1 MTEKRAQEGRL
12 SCALLMLTP
21 QRAEEGDRMQDH
33 QYEERQERRP
43 VRRPQSKRLVFW
55 RSMLLMVFCGVGL
68 FIPLVIQLW
77 NISIRD
83 HDFYQQLATQQQL
96 MDVSVSAHRGEIQ
109 DANGEVLAMS
119 ATVYNLILAP
129 KDLMNSVDKND
140 YENDEGEFEEAAW
153 EEAVDDLRTTI
164 INGLA
169 AIRPDLDR
177 ADLERRMAKENSQY
191 EVLLT
196 NLEEEEAQAI
206 RSFIEEQ
213 ETGYYLYLTPD
224 TKRYYPFG
232 ALASQVLGF
241 VNSEGGVYGLEAGYE
256 SILKG
261 TPGRVVTGRTADNDE
276 LYNSY
281 SNYIDA
287 VNGYNLTLT
296 IDSTIQSYVEQILE
310 KGIAAYD
317 VRNGGVCIVADPNT
331 MEILAMASSPEFD
344 PNSYSAITDSL
355 LQGELQTNAQTIYEQ
370 LKAEN
375 AQKPAGEQL
384 TDGELQEQAQSQA
397 NSTARET
404 QWRNKGLKEPY
415 EPGSTFKALVL
426 AAALEEGVVDE
437 SDTFYCPG
445 YYVVNGVRIHCSEHS
460 GHKDQNL
467 AKAVQNSCNPAFMMI
482 GQRLGAEK
490 FYDYFEAFGMTEPTG
505 IDLPGEEVGLVWD
518 RDYLTSPEGYL
529 SLATASFGQ
538 RFTVTPLQ
546 MITAFSAVINGG
558 NLYQPYVVQ
567 SVSDASGAVLQTAEP
582 TLIRQVISEETSRR
596 CRAILET
603 VVSEGTGGNAYQAGY
618 RIGGKTGSS
627 ETIPKEADRTIVSFM
642 GFAPADDPQGI
653 VLLAYDKPQPATPG
667 GDWST
672 TGVYISGGNMAAP
685 MAGELMGQIL
695 DYMDVEKQYT
705 AEESAAVDVS
715 APRVTGF
722 TVADAESKLKEKGLS
737 FRTIGEG
744 DTVTSQV
751 PAAGAAVPGGSTV
764 ILYLGGA
771 VPEETGAVPNVVGLG
786 YEAAKKALEEAGF
799 FMRAGGTSTFYG
811 DSSKAQDQSIAAG
824 ETVPIGTIVDVQFST
839 VVEDGYVDLD

>member
-1 MTEKRAQEGRL
+1 MERTRGRE
-12 SCALLMLTP
+12 P
-21 QRAEEGDRMQDH
+21 ERQRNT
-33 QYEERQERRP
+33 QERRH
-43 VRRPQSKRLVFW
+43 RSNRLVLR
-55 RSMLLMVFCGVGL
+55 RSLILMLVCGVGL
-68 FIPLVIQLW
+68 FIPLVVQLW
-77 NISIRD
+77 GIAIRD
-83 HDFYQQLATQQQL
+83 HDFYQEKASNQQL
-96 MDVSVSAHRGEIQ
+96 MDVSVSAHRGEIR

-119 ATVYNLILAP
+119 ATVYDLILAP
-129 KDLMNSVDKND
+129 KDLMNSVDQD
-140 YENDEGEFEEAAW
+140 DFEDEDGNFDEDAW
-153 EEAVDDLRTTI
+153 RAAVDDLRGEI
-164 INGLA
+164 IDGLMTV
-169 AIRPDLDR
+169 RPDLDR
-177 ADLERRMAKENSQY
+177 SDLERRMVKEESQY
-191 EVLLT
+191 ERLLT
-196 NLEEEEAQAI
+196 ELEEEEAQAI
-206 RSFIEEQ
+206 RTFIEEND
-213 ETGYYLYLTPD
+213 TGYYLYLTPS

-256 SILKG
+256 DLLKG
-261 TPGRVVTGRTADNDE
+261 IPGRVVTGRTAENDE

-287 VNGYNLTLT
+287 VNGYDLTLT
-296 IDSTIQSYVEQILE
+296 IDSTIQSYAEQILE

-317 VRNGGVCIVADPNT
+317 VQNGGFCLVMSPKTGAV
-331 MEILAMASSPEFD
+331 LGMASSPEFD
-344 PNSYSAITDSL
+344 PNNYSLVTDSI
-355 LQGELQTNAQTIYEQ
+355 LQGEIQTDVPAIYEQ

-375 AQKPAGEQL
+375 AQKPAEEQL
-384 TDGELQEQAQSQA
+384 TDAELQQHAQSQA
-397 NSTARET
+397 TSAARET

-426 AAALEEGVVDE
+426 AAALEEGVVSE

-445 YYVVNGVRIHCSEHS
+445 YYVVNGVRINCSEHS

-482 GQRLGAEK
+482 GQKLGAEK

-567 SVSDASGAVLQTAEP
+567 SVTDASGAQIQSNEP
-582 TLIRQVISEETSRR
+582 TLVRQVVSEETSQR

-627 ETIPKEADRTIVSFM
+627 ETIPKEDDRTIVSFM
-642 GFAPADDPQGI
+642 GFAPADDPEII

-667 GDWST
+667 GNWST

-685 MAGELMGQIL
+685 MAGELIGQIL
-695 DYMDVEKQYT
+695 DYLDVEKQYT
-705 AEESAAVDVS
+705 AEESAAVDVTT
-715 APRVTGF
+715 PRVTGY
-722 TVADAESKLKEKGLS
+722 TVADAESRLEAKGLS
-737 FRTIGEG
+737 FRTVGEG
-744 DTVTSQV
+744 DVVTGQV
-751 PAAGAAVPGGSTV
+751 PAANAAVPGGSTV

-771 VPEETGAVPNVVGLG
+771 APKETGTVPNVVGLS
-786 YEAAKKALEEAGF
+786 YEAAKKTLEDAGF

-811 DSSKAQDQSIAAG
+811 DSSKAQNQSVAFG
-824 ETVPIGTIVDVQFST
+824 ETAAIGTIVDVQFST
-839 VVEDGYVDLD
+839 VVEDGYAGLD

>member
-1 MTEKRAQEGRL
+1 MQNRPRWERE
-12 SCALLMLTP
+12 
-21 QRAEEGDRMQDH
+21 DRDS
-33 QYEERQERRP
+33 RIDRNR
-43 VRRPQSKRLVFW
+43 QSKRLVFR
-55 RSMLLMVFCGVGL
+55 RSLFLMLVCGVGL

-77 NISIRD
+77 TISIRD
-83 HDFYQQLATQQQL
+83 HDFYQQRATDQQL
-96 MDVSVSAHRGEIQ
+96 MDVSVSAHRGDIL
-109 DANGEVLAMS
+109 DANGDVLAMS

-129 KDLMNSVDKND
+129 KDLMNSVDRSD
-140 YENDEGEFEEAAW
+140 YTDEEGNEDEEAWSA
-153 EEAVDDLRTTI
+153 AVQELRDEI
-164 INGLA
+164 IDGLM

-196 NLEEEEAQAI
+196 ELEEEEAQAI
-206 RSFIEEQ
+206 RTFIEENK
-213 ETGYYLYLTPD
+213 TGYYLYLTPS

-261 TPGRVVTGRTADNDE
+261 VPGRVVTGRTAQNDE

-281 SNYIDA
+281 SNYVDA

-296 IDSTIQSYVEQILE
+296 IDSTIQSYAEQILE

-317 VRNGGVCIVADPNT
+317 VRNGGVCIVANPKT

-344 PNSYSAITDSL
+344 PNNYSAIMDSL
-355 LQGELQTNAQTIYEQ
+355 LQGEASSNVQGIYEQ

-375 AQKPAGEQL
+375 AQKPAEEQL
-384 TDGELQEQAQSQA
+384 TDAELQQQAQSQA
-397 NSTARET
+397 NAAVRET
-404 QWRNKGLKEPY
+404 QWLNKGLREPY

-426 AAALEEGVVDE
+426 AAALEEGVVSE

-445 YYVVNGVRIHCSEHS
+445 YYEVNGVRIYCSERTGKH
-460 GHKDQNL
+460 GNQTL
-467 AKAVQNSCNPAFMMI
+467 AEAVQNSCNPAFMMI

-490 FYDYFEAFGMTEPTG
+490 FYDYFEAFGMKEKTG
-505 IDLPGEEVGLVWD
+505 IDLPGELTGLVWD
-518 RDYLTSPEGYL
+518 RDYITSLEGYL

-538 RFTVTPLQ
+538 RFTVTPIQ

-567 SVSDASGAVLQTAEP
+567 SISDASGAVIQNTEP
-582 TLIRQVISEETSRR
+582 TLIRQVVSEETSRR

-627 ETIPKEADRTIVSFM
+627 ETIPKEDDRTIVSFM
-642 GFAPADDPQGI
+642 GFAPADDPEII
-653 VLLAYDKPQPATPG
+653 VLLAYDKPQPASPG
-667 GDWST
+667 SNWST

-685 MAGELMGQIL
+685 MAGEVIAQIL
-695 DYMDVEKQYT
+695 DYLDVEKQYT
-705 AEESAAVDVS
+705 AEESAAVDVTT
-715 APRVTGF
+715 PQVTGY
-722 TVADAESKLKEKGLS
+722 TVADAETRLSNKGLS
-737 FRTIGEG
+737 YRTIGEG
-744 DTVTSQV
+744 DVVTSQV
-751 PAAGAAVPGGSTV
+751 PAANSAVPGGSTV

-771 VPEETGAVPNVVGLG
+771 APEETGTVPNVVGQS
-786 YEAAKKALEEAGF
+786 YEAAKNALEAAGF
-799 FMRAGGTSTFYG
+799 FMRATGTSTFYTN
-811 DSSKAQDQSIAAG
+811 SSRAQSQSVAGG
-824 ETVPIGTIVDVQFST
+824 ETAAIGTVIDVQFST
-839 VVEDGYVDLD
+839 VVEDGYAGLD

>member
-1 MTEKRAQEGRL
+1 MQNRPRWERE
-12 SCALLMLTP
+12 
-21 QRAEEGDRMQDH
+21 DRDS
-33 QYEERQERRP
+33 RIDRNR
-43 VRRPQSKRLVFW
+43 QSKRLVFR
-55 RSMLLMVFCGVGL
+55 RSLFLMLVCGVGL

-77 NISIRD
+77 TISIRD
-83 HDFYQQLATQQQL
+83 HDFYQQRATDQQL
-96 MDVSVSAHRGEIQ
+96 MDVSVSAHRGDIL
-109 DANGEVLAMS
+109 DANGDVLAMS

-129 KDLMNSVDKND
+129 KDLMNSVDQSD
-140 YENDEGEFEEAAW
+140 YTDEEGNEDEEAWRA
-153 EEAVDDLRTTI
+153 AVQELRDEI
-164 INGLA
+164 IDGLM

-196 NLEEEEAQAI
+196 ELEEEEAQAI
-206 RSFIEEQ
+206 RTFIEENN
-213 ETGYYLYLTPD
+213 TGYYLYLTPS

-261 TPGRVVTGRTADNDE
+261 VPGRVVTGRTAQNDE

-281 SNYIDA
+281 SNYVDA

-296 IDSTIQSYVEQILE
+296 IDSTIQSYAEQILE

-317 VRNGGVCIVADPNT
+317 VRNGGVCIVANPKT

-344 PNSYSAITDSL
+344 PNNYSAIMDSL
-355 LQGELQTNAQTIYEQ
+355 LQGEASSNVQGIYEQ

-375 AQKPAGEQL
+375 DQKPAEEQL
-384 TDGELQEQAQSQA
+384 TDAELQQQAQSQA
-397 NSTARET
+397 NAAVRET
-404 QWRNKGLKEPY
+404 QWRNKGLSEPY

-426 AAALEEGVVDE
+426 AAALEEGVVSE

-445 YYVVNGVRIHCSEHS
+445 YYEVNGVRIYCSERTGKH
-460 GHKDQNL
+460 GNQTL
-467 AKAVQNSCNPAFMMI
+467 AEAVQNSCNPAFMMI

-490 FYDYFEAFGMTEPTG
+490 FYDYFEAFGMKEKTG
-505 IDLPGEEVGLVWD
+505 IDLPGELTGLVWD
-518 RDYLTSPEGYL
+518 RDYITSLEGYL

-538 RFTVTPLQ
+538 RFTVTPIQ

-567 SVSDASGAVLQTAEP
+567 SISDASGAVIQNTEP
-582 TLIRQVISEETSRR
+582 TLIRQVVSEETSRR

-627 ETIPKEADRTIVSFM
+627 ETIPKEDDRTIVSFM
-642 GFAPADDPQGI
+642 GFAPADDPEII
-653 VLLAYDKPQPATPG
+653 VLLAYDNPKPSAPG
-667 GDWST
+667 SDYT
-672 TGVYISGGNMAAP
+672 DDLVYISGGNMAAP
-685 MAGELMGQIL
+685 MAGEVIAQIL
-695 DYMDVEKQYT
+695 DYLDVEKQYT
-705 AEESAAVDVS
+705 AEESAAVDVTT
-715 APRVTGF
+715 PQVTGY
-722 TVADAESKLKEKGLS
+722 TVADAETRLSNKGLS
-737 FRTIGEG
+737 YRTIGEG
-744 DTVTSQV
+744 DVVTSQV
-751 PAAGAAVPGGSTV
+751 PAANSAVPGGSTV

-771 VPEETGAVPNVVGLG
+771 APEETGTVPNVVGQS
-786 YEAAKKALEEAGF
+786 YEAAKNALEAAGF
-799 FMRAGGTSTFYG
+799 FMRATGTSTFYTN
-811 DSSKAQDQSIAAG
+811 SSRAQSQSVAGG
-824 ETVPIGTIVDVQFST
+824 ETAAIGTVIDVQFST
-839 VVEDGYVDLD
+839 VVEDGYAGLD

>member
-1 MTEKRAQEGRL
+1 MERTRGRE
-12 SCALLMLTP
+12 P
-21 QRAEEGDRMQDH
+21 ERQRNT
-33 QYEERQERRP
+33 QERRH
-43 VRRPQSKRLVFW
+43 RSNRLVLR
-55 RSMLLMVFCGVGL
+55 RSLILMLVCGVGL
-68 FIPLVIQLW
+68 FIPLVVQLW
-77 NISIRD
+77 GIAIRD
-83 HDFYQQLATQQQL
+83 HDFYQEKASNQQL
-96 MDVSVSAHRGEIQ
+96 MDVSVSAHRGEIR

-119 ATVYNLILAP
+119 ATVYDLILAP
-129 KDLMNSVDKND
+129 KDLMNSVDQD
-140 YENDEGEFEEAAW
+140 DFEDEDGNFDEDAW
-153 EEAVDDLRTTI
+153 RAAVDDLRGEI
-164 INGLA
+164 IDGLMTV
-169 AIRPDLDR
+169 RPDLDR
-177 ADLERRMAKENSQY
+177 ADLERRMVKEESQY
-191 EVLLT
+191 ERLLT
-196 NLEEEEAQAI
+196 ELEEEEAQAI
-206 RSFIEEQ
+206 RTFIEEND
-213 ETGYYLYLTPD
+213 TGYYLYLTPS

-256 SILKG
+256 DLLKG
-261 TPGRVVTGRTADNDE
+261 IPGRVVTGRTAENDE

-287 VNGYNLTLT
+287 VNGYDLTLT
-296 IDSTIQSYVEQILE
+296 IDSTIQSYAEQILE

-317 VRNGGVCIVADPNT
+317 IRNGGVCIVADPNT

-344 PNSYSAITDSL
+344 PNSYSAVIDSL
-355 LQGELQTNAQTIYEQ
+355 LQGEIQTDAPAIYEQ

-375 AQKPAGEQL
+375 AQKPVEEQL
-384 TDGELQEQAQSQA
+384 TDAELQQKAQSQA
-397 NSTARET
+397 TASARET

-426 AAALEEGVVDE
+426 AAALEEGVVSE

-445 YYVVNGVRIHCSEHS
+445 YYVVNGVRINCSEHS

-567 SVSDASGAVLQTAEP
+567 SVTDASGAQIQSNEP
-582 TLIRQVISEETSRR
+582 TLVRQVVSEETSQR

-627 ETIPKEADRTIVSFM
+627 ETIPKEDDRTIVSFM
-642 GFAPADDPQGI
+642 GFAPADDPEII

-667 GDWST
+667 GNWST

-685 MAGELMGQIL
+685 MAGELIGQIL
-695 DYMDVEKQYT
+695 DYLDVEKQYT
-705 AEESAAVDVS
+705 AEESAAVDVTT
-715 APRVTGF
+715 PRVTGY
-722 TVADAESKLKEKGLS
+722 TVADAESRLEAKGLS
-737 FRTIGEG
+737 FRTVGEG
-744 DTVTSQV
+744 DVVTGQV
-751 PAAGAAVPGGSTV
+751 PAANAAVPGGSTV

-771 VPEETGAVPNVVGLG
+771 APEETGTVPNVVGLG
-786 YEAAKKALEEAGF
+786 YEAAKKTLEDAGF

-811 DSSKAQDQSIAAG
+811 DASKAQSQSVAYG
-824 ETVPIGTIVDVQFST
+824 ESASIGTIIDVQFST
-839 VVEDGYVDLD
+839 VVEDGYAGLD

>member
-1 MTEKRAQEGRL
+1 MERTRGRE
-12 SCALLMLTP
+12 P
-21 QRAEEGDRMQDH
+21 ERQRNT
-33 QYEERQERRP
+33 QERRH
-43 VRRPQSKRLVFW
+43 RSNRLVLR
-55 RSMLLMVFCGVGL
+55 RSLILMLVCGVGL
-68 FIPLVIQLW
+68 FIPLVVQLW
-77 NISIRD
+77 GIAIRD
-83 HDFYQQLATQQQL
+83 HDFYQEKASNQQL
-96 MDVSVSAHRGEIQ
+96 MDVSVSAHRGEIR

-119 ATVYNLILAP
+119 ATVYDLILAP
-129 KDLMNSVDKND
+129 KDLMNSVDQD
-140 YENDEGEFEEAAW
+140 DFEDEDGNFDEDAW
-153 EEAVDDLRTTI
+153 RAAVDDLRGEI
-164 INGLA
+164 IDGLMTV
-169 AIRPDLDR
+169 RPDLDR
-177 ADLERRMAKENSQY
+177 SDLERRMVKEESQY
-191 EVLLT
+191 ERLLT
-196 NLEEEEAQAI
+196 ELEEEEAQAI
-206 RSFIEEQ
+206 RTFIEEND
-213 ETGYYLYLTPD
+213 TGYYLYLTPS

-256 SILKG
+256 DLLKG
-261 TPGRVVTGRTADNDE
+261 IPGRVVTGRTAENDE

-287 VNGYNLTLT
+287 VNGYDLTLT
-296 IDSTIQSYVEQILE
+296 IDSTIQSYAEQILE

-317 VRNGGVCIVADPNT
+317 IRNGGVCIVADPNT

-344 PNSYSAITDSL
+344 PNSYSAVIDSL
-355 LQGELQTNAQTIYEQ
+355 LQGEIQTDAPAIYEQ

-375 AQKPAGEQL
+375 AQKPVEEQL
-384 TDGELQEQAQSQA
+384 TDAELQQKAQSQA
-397 NSTARET
+397 TASARET

-426 AAALEEGVVDE
+426 AAALEEGVVSE

-445 YYVVNGVRIHCSEHS
+445 YYVVNGVRINCSEHS

-567 SVSDASGAVLQTAEP
+567 SVTDASGAQIQSNEP
-582 TLIRQVISEETSRR
+582 TLVRQVVSEETSQR

-627 ETIPKEADRTIVSFM
+627 ETIPKEDDRTIVSFM
-642 GFAPADDPQGI
+642 GFAPADDPEII
-653 VLLAYDKPQPATPG
+653 VLLAYDKPQPASPG
-667 GDWST
+667 GNWST

-685 MAGELMGQIL
+685 MAGELIGQIL
-695 DYMDVEKQYT
+695 DYLDVEKQYT
-705 AEESAAVDVS
+705 AEESAAVDVTT
-715 APRVTGF
+715 PRVTGY
-722 TVADAESKLKEKGLS
+722 TVADAESRLEAKGLS
-737 FRTIGEG
+737 FRTVGEG
-744 DTVTSQV
+744 DVVTGQV
-751 PAAGAAVPGGSTV
+751 PAANAAVPGGSTV

-771 VPEETGAVPNVVGLG
+771 APEETGTVPNVVGLS
-786 YEAAKKALEEAGF
+786 YEAAKKTLEDAGF

-811 DSSKAQDQSIAAG
+811 DSSKAQNQSVAFG
-824 ETVPIGTIVDVQFST
+824 ETAAIGTIVDVQFST
-839 VVEDGYVDLD
+839 VVEDGYAGLD

>member
-1 MTEKRAQEGRL
+1 MQNRPRWERE
-12 SCALLMLTP
+12 
-21 QRAEEGDRMQDH
+21 DRDS
-33 QYEERQERRP
+33 RIDRNR
-43 VRRPQSKRLVFW
+43 QSKRLVFR
-55 RSMLLMVFCGVGL
+55 RSLFLMLVCGVGL

-77 NISIRD
+77 TISIRD
-83 HDFYQQLATQQQL
+83 HDFYQQRATDQQL
-96 MDVSVSAHRGEIQ
+96 MDVSVSAHQGDIL
-109 DANGEVLAMS
+109 DANGDVLAMS

-129 KDLMNSVDKND
+129 KDLMNSVDQSD
-140 YENDEGEFEEAAW
+140 YTDEEGNEDEEAWRA
-153 EEAVDDLRTTI
+153 AVQELRDEI
-164 INGLA
+164 IDGLM

-196 NLEEEEAQAI
+196 ELEEEEAQAI
-206 RSFIEEQ
+206 RTFIEENN
-213 ETGYYLYLTPD
+213 TGYYLYLTPS

-261 TPGRVVTGRTADNDE
+261 VPGRVVTGRTAQNDE

-281 SNYIDA
+281 SNYVDA

-296 IDSTIQSYVEQILE
+296 IDSTIQSYAEQILE

-317 VRNGGVCIVADPNT
+317 VRNGGVCIVANPKT

-344 PNSYSAITDSL
+344 PNNYSAIMDSL
-355 LQGELQTNAQTIYEQ
+355 LQGEASSNVQGIYEQ

-375 AQKPAGEQL
+375 AQKPAEEQL
-384 TDGELQEQAQSQA
+384 TDAELQQQAQSQA
-397 NSTARET
+397 NAAVRET
-404 QWRNKGLKEPY
+404 QWLNKGLREPY

-426 AAALEEGVVDE
+426 AAALEEGVVSE

-445 YYVVNGVRIHCSEHS
+445 YYEVNGVRIYCSERTGKH
-460 GHKDQNL
+460 GNQTL
-467 AKAVQNSCNPAFMMI
+467 AEAVQNSCNPAFMMI

-490 FYDYFEAFGMTEPTG
+490 FYDYFEAFGMKEKTG
-505 IDLPGEEVGLVWD
+505 IDLPGELTGLVWD
-518 RDYLTSPEGYL
+518 RDYITSLEGYL

-538 RFTVTPLQ
+538 RFTVTPIQ

-567 SVSDASGAVLQTAEP
+567 SISDASGAVIQNTEP
-582 TLIRQVISEETSRR
+582 TLIRQVVSEETSRR

-627 ETIPKEADRTIVSFM
+627 ETIPKEDDRTIVSFM
-642 GFAPADDPQGI
+642 GFAPADDPEII
-653 VLLAYDKPQPATPG
+653 VLLAYDKPQPASPG
-667 GDWST
+667 SNWST

-685 MAGELMGQIL
+685 MAGEVIAQIL
-695 DYMDVEKQYT
+695 DYLDVEKQYT
-705 AEESAAVDVS
+705 AEESAAVDVTT
-715 APRVTGF
+715 PQVTGY
-722 TVADAESKLKEKGLS
+722 TVADAETRLSNKGLS
-737 FRTIGEG
+737 YRTIGEG
-744 DTVTSQV
+744 DVVTSQV
-751 PAAGAAVPGGSTV
+751 PAANSAVPGGSTV

-771 VPEETGAVPNVVGLG
+771 TPEETGTVPNVVGQS
-786 YEAAKKALEEAGF
+786 YEAAKNALEAAGF
-799 FMRAGGTSTFYG
+799 FMRATGTSTFYTN
-811 DSSKAQDQSIAAG
+811 SSRAQSQSVAGG
-824 ETVPIGTIVDVQFST
+824 ETAAIGTVIDVQFST
-839 VVEDGYVDLD
+839 VVEDGYAGLD

>member
-1 MTEKRAQEGRL
+1 MERTRGRE
-12 SCALLMLTP
+12 P
-21 QRAEEGDRMQDH
+21 ERQRNT
-33 QYEERQERRP
+33 QERRH
-43 VRRPQSKRLVFW
+43 RSNRLVLR
-55 RSMLLMVFCGVGL
+55 RSLILMLVCGVGL
-68 FIPLVIQLW
+68 FIPLVVQLW
-77 NISIRD
+77 GIAIRD
-83 HDFYQQLATQQQL
+83 HDFYQEKASNQQL
-96 MDVSVSAHRGEIQ
+96 MDVSVSAHRGEIR

-119 ATVYNLILAP
+119 ATVYDLILAP
-129 KDLMNSVDKND
+129 KDLMNSVDQD
-140 YENDEGEFEEAAW
+140 DFEDEDGNFDEDAW
-153 EEAVDDLRTTI
+153 RAAVDDLRGEI
-164 INGLA
+164 IDGLMTV
-169 AIRPDLDR
+169 RPDLDR
-177 ADLERRMAKENSQY
+177 SDLERRMVKEESQY
-191 EVLLT
+191 ERLLT
-196 NLEEEEAQAI
+196 ELEEEEAQAI
-206 RSFIEEQ
+206 RTFIEEND
-213 ETGYYLYLTPD
+213 TGYYLYLTPS

-256 SILKG
+256 DLLKG
-261 TPGRVVTGRTADNDE
+261 IPGRVVTGRTAENDE

-287 VNGYNLTLT
+287 VNGYDLTLT
-296 IDSTIQSYVEQILE
+296 IDSTIQSYAEQILE

-317 VRNGGVCIVADPNT
+317 VQNGGFCLVMSPKTGAV
-331 MEILAMASSPEFD
+331 LGMASSPEFD
-344 PNSYSAITDSL
+344 PNNYSLVTDSI
-355 LQGELQTNAQTIYEQ
+355 LQGEIQTDVPAIYEQ

-375 AQKPAGEQL
+375 AQKPAEEQL
-384 TDGELQEQAQSQA
+384 TDAELQQQAQSQA
-397 NSTARET
+397 TSAARET

-426 AAALEEGVVDE
+426 AAALEEGVVSE

-445 YYVVNGVRIHCSEHS
+445 YYVVNGVRINCSEHS

-567 SVSDASGAVLQTAEP
+567 SVTDASGAQIQSNEP
-582 TLIRQVISEETSRR
+582 TLVRQVVSEETSQR

-627 ETIPKEADRTIVSFM
+627 ETIPKEDDRTIVSFM
-642 GFAPADDPQGI
+642 GFAPADDPEII

-667 GDWST
+667 GNWST

-685 MAGELMGQIL
+685 MAGELIGQIL
-695 DYMDVEKQYT
+695 DYLDVEKQYT
-705 AEESAAVDVS
+705 AEESAAVDVTT
-715 APRVTGF
+715 PRVTGY
-722 TVADAESKLKEKGLS
+722 TVADAESRLEAKGLS
-737 FRTIGEG
+737 FRTVGEG
-744 DTVTSQV
+744 DVVTGQV
-751 PAAGAAVPGGSTV
+751 PAANAAVPGGSTV

-771 VPEETGAVPNVVGLG
+771 APEETGTVPNVVGLS
-786 YEAAKKALEEAGF
+786 YEAAKKTLEDAGF

-811 DSSKAQDQSIAAG
+811 DSSKAQNQSVAFG
-824 ETVPIGTIVDVQFST
+824 ETAAIGTIVDVQFST
-839 VVEDGYVDLD
+839 VVEDGYAGLD

>member
-1 MTEKRAQEGRL
+1 MQNRPRWERE
-12 SCALLMLTP
+12 
-21 QRAEEGDRMQDH
+21 DRDS
-33 QYEERQERRP
+33 RIDRNR
-43 VRRPQSKRLVFW
+43 QSKRLVFR
-55 RSMLLMVFCGVGL
+55 RSLFLMLVCGVGL

-77 NISIRD
+77 TISIRD
-83 HDFYQQLATQQQL
+83 HDFYQQRATDQQL
-96 MDVSVSAHRGEIQ
+96 MDVSVSAHRGDIL
-109 DANGEVLAMS
+109 DANGDVLAMS

-129 KDLMNSVDKND
+129 KDLMNSVDQSD
-140 YENDEGEFEEAAW
+140 YTDEEGNEDEEAWRA
-153 EEAVDDLRTTI
+153 AVQELRDEI
-164 INGLA
+164 IDGLM

-196 NLEEEEAQAI
+196 ELEEEEAQAI
-206 RSFIEEQ
+206 RTFIEENN
-213 ETGYYLYLTPD
+213 TGYYLYLTPS

-261 TPGRVVTGRTADNDE
+261 VPGRVVTGRTAENDE

-281 SNYIDA
+281 SNYVDA

-296 IDSTIQSYVEQILE
+296 IDSTIQSYAEQILE

-317 VRNGGVCIVADPNT
+317 VQNGGVCIVANPKT

-344 PNSYSAITDSL
+344 PNNYSAIMDSL
-355 LQGELQTNAQTIYEQ
+355 LQGEASSNVQGIYEQ

-375 AQKPAGEQL
+375 AQKPAEEQL
-384 TDGELQEQAQSQA
+384 TDAELQQQAQSQA
-397 NSTARET
+397 NAAVRET
-404 QWRNKGLKEPY
+404 QWLNKGLREPY

-426 AAALEEGVVDE
+426 AAALEEGVVSE

-445 YYVVNGVRIHCSEHS
+445 YYEVNGVRIYCSERTGKH
-460 GHKDQNL
+460 GNQTL
-467 AKAVQNSCNPAFMMI
+467 AEAVQNSCNPAFMMI

-490 FYDYFEAFGMTEPTG
+490 FYDYFEAFGMKEKTG
-505 IDLPGEEVGLVWD
+505 IDLPGELTGLVWD
-518 RDYLTSPEGYL
+518 RDYITSLEGYL

-538 RFTVTPLQ
+538 RFTVTPIQ

-567 SVSDASGAVLQTAEP
+567 SISDASGAVIQNTEP
-582 TLIRQVISEETSRR
+582 TLIRQVVSEETSRR

-627 ETIPKEADRTIVSFM
+627 ETTETDHTIVSFM
-642 GFAPADDPQGI
+642 GFAPADDPEVI
-653 VLLAYDKPQPATPG
+653 VLLAYDNPKPSSPG
-667 GDWST
+667 SDWST

-685 MAGELMGQIL
+685 MAGEVIAQIL
-695 DYMDVEKQYT
+695 DYLDVEKQYT
-705 AEESAAVDVS
+705 AEESAAVDVTT
-715 APRVTGF
+715 PQVTGY
-722 TVADAESKLKEKGLS
+722 TVADAETRLSNKGLS
-737 FRTIGEG
+737 YRTIGEG
-744 DTVTSQV
+744 DVVTSQV
-751 PAAGAAVPGGSTV
+751 PAANSAVPGGSTV

-771 VPEETGAVPNVVGLG
+771 TPEETGTVPNVVGQS
-786 YEAAKKALEEAGF
+786 YEAAKNALEAAGF
-799 FMRAGGTSTFYG
+799 FMRATGTSTFYTN
-811 DSSKAQDQSIAAG
+811 SSRAQSQSVAGG
-824 ETVPIGTIVDVQFST
+824 ETAAIGTVIDVQFST
-839 VVEDGYVDLD
+839 VVEDGYAGLD

>member
-1 MTEKRAQEGRL
+1 MQNRPRWERE
-12 SCALLMLTP
+12 
-21 QRAEEGDRMQDH
+21 DRDS
-33 QYEERQERRP
+33 RIDRNR
-43 VRRPQSKRLVFW
+43 QSKRLVFR
-55 RSMLLMVFCGVGL
+55 RSLFLMLVCGVGL

-77 NISIRD
+77 TISIRD
-83 HDFYQQLATQQQL
+83 HDFYQQRATDQQL
-96 MDVSVSAHRGEIQ
+96 MDVSVSAHRGDIL
-109 DANGEVLAMS
+109 DANGDVLAMS

-129 KDLMNSVDKND
+129 KDLMNSVDQSD
-140 YENDEGEFEEAAW
+140 YTDEEGNEDEEAWRA
-153 EEAVDDLRTTI
+153 AVQELRDEI
-164 INGLA
+164 IDGLM

-196 NLEEEEAQAI
+196 ELEEEEAQAI
-206 RSFIEEQ
+206 RTFIEENK
-213 ETGYYLYLTPD
+213 TGYYLYLTPS

-232 ALASQVLGF
+232 DLASQVLGF
-241 VNSEGGVYGLEAGYE
+241 VNSEGGAYGLEAKYE
-256 SILKG
+256 EILKG
-261 TPGRVVTGRTADNDE
+261 IPGRVVTGRTAENDE

-296 IDSTIQSYVEQILE
+296 IDSTIQSYAEQILE

-317 VRNGGVCIVADPNT
+317 VQNGGVCIVANPKT

-344 PNSYSAITDSL
+344 PNNYSVIMDSL
-355 LQGELQTNAQTIYEQ
+355 LQEEASSNVQGIYEQ

-375 AQKPAGEQL
+375 DQKPAEEQL
-384 TDGELQEQAQSQA
+384 TDTELQQKAQSQA
-397 NSTARET
+397 NASVRET
-404 QWRNKGLKEPY
+404 QWRNKGLSEPY

-426 AAALEEGVVDE
+426 AAALEEGVVSE

-445 YYVVNGVRIHCSEHS
+445 YYEVNGVRIYCSERTGKH
-460 GHKDQNL
+460 GLQTL
-467 AKAVQNSCNPAFMMI
+467 AEAVQNSCNPAFMMI

-490 FYDYFEAFGMTEPTG
+490 FYDYFEAFGMKEKTG
-505 IDLPGEEVGLVWD
+505 IDLPGEQTGLVWE
-518 RDYLTSPEGYL
+518 RDYITSLEGYL

-567 SVSDASGAVLQTAEP
+567 SVSDTSGAVIQSTEP
-582 TLIRQVISEETSRR
+582 TLIRQVVSEETSQR

-603 VVSEGTGGNAYQAGY
+603 VVSEGTGSNAYQAGY

-642 GFAPADDPQGI
+642 GFAPADDPEVI
-653 VLLAYDKPQPATPG
+653 LLLAYDKPQPSSPG
-667 GDWST
+667 SNWST

-685 MAGELMGQIL
+685 MAGEVMGQIL
-695 DYMDVEKQYT
+695 DYLDVEKQYT
-705 AEESAAVDVS
+705 AEESAAVDVTT
-715 APRVTGF
+715 PQVTGY
-722 TVADAESKLKEKGLS
+722 TVADAETKLSNKGLS
-737 FRTIGEG
+737 YRTIGEG
-744 DTVTSQV
+744 DVVTSQV
-751 PAAGAAVPGGSTV
+751 PAANSAVPGGSTV

-771 VPEETGAVPNVVGLG
+771 APEETGTVPNVVGQS
-786 YEAAKKALEEAGF
+786 YEAAKNALEAAGF
-799 FMRAGGTSTFYG
+799 FMRATGTSTFYTN
-811 DSSKAQDQSIAAG
+811 SSRAQSQSVAGG
-824 ETVPIGTIVDVQFST
+824 ETAAIGTVIDVQFST
-839 VVEDGYVDLD
+839 VVEDGYAGLD

>member
-1 MTEKRAQEGRL
+1 MERTRGRE
-12 SCALLMLTP
+12 P
-21 QRAEEGDRMQDH
+21 ERQRNT
-33 QYEERQERRP
+33 QERRH
-43 VRRPQSKRLVFW
+43 RSNRLVLR
-55 RSMLLMVFCGVGL
+55 RSLILMLVCGVGL
-68 FIPLVIQLW
+68 FIPLVVQLW
-77 NISIRD
+77 GIAIRD
-83 HDFYQQLATQQQL
+83 HDFYQEKASNQQL
-96 MDVSVSAHRGEIQ
+96 MDVSVSAHRGEIR

-119 ATVYNLILAP
+119 ATVYDLILAP
-129 KDLMNSVDKND
+129 KDLMNSVDQD
-140 YENDEGEFEEAAW
+140 DFEDEDGNFDEDAW
-153 EEAVDDLRTTI
+153 RAAVDDLRGEI
-164 INGLA
+164 IDGLMTV
-169 AIRPDLDR
+169 RPDLDR
-177 ADLERRMAKENSQY
+177 ADLERRMVKEESQY
-191 EVLLT
+191 ERLLT
-196 NLEEEEAQAI
+196 ELEEEEAQAI
-206 RSFIEEQ
+206 RTFIEEND
-213 ETGYYLYLTPD
+213 TGYYLYLTPS

-256 SILKG
+256 DLLKG
-261 TPGRVVTGRTADNDE
+261 IPGRVVTGRTAENDE

-287 VNGYNLTLT
+287 VNGYDLTLT
-296 IDSTIQSYVEQILE
+296 IDSTIQSYAEQILE

-317 VRNGGVCIVADPNT
+317 IRNGGVCIVADPNT

-344 PNSYSAITDSL
+344 PNSYSAVIDSL
-355 LQGELQTNAQTIYEQ
+355 LQGEIQTDAPAIYEQ

-375 AQKPAGEQL
+375 AQKPVEEQL
-384 TDGELQEQAQSQA
+384 TDAELQQKAQSQA
-397 NSTARET
+397 TASARET

-426 AAALEEGVVDE
+426 AAALEEGVVSE

-445 YYVVNGVRIHCSEHS
+445 YYVVNGVRINCSEHS

-567 SVSDASGAVLQTAEP
+567 SVTDASGAQIQSNEP
-582 TLIRQVISEETSRR
+582 TLVRQVVSEETSQR

-627 ETIPKEADRTIVSFM
+627 ETIPKEDDRTIVSFM
-642 GFAPADDPQGI
+642 GFAPADDPEII

-667 GDWST
+667 GNWST

-685 MAGELMGQIL
+685 MAGELIGQIL
-695 DYMDVEKQYT
+695 DYLDVEKQYT
-705 AEESAAVDVS
+705 AEESAAVDVTT
-715 APRVTGF
+715 PRVTGY
-722 TVADAESKLKEKGLS
+722 TVADAESRLEAKGLS
-737 FRTIGEG
+737 FRTVGEG
-744 DTVTSQV
+744 DVVTGQV
-751 PAAGAAVPGGSTV
+751 PAANAAVPGGSTV

-771 VPEETGAVPNVVGLG
+771 APEETGTVPNVVGLS
-786 YEAAKKALEEAGF
+786 YEAAKKTLEDAGF

-811 DSSKAQDQSIAAG
+811 DSSKAQNQSVAFG
-824 ETVPIGTIVDVQFST
+824 ETAAIGTIVDVQFST
-839 VVEDGYVDLD
+839 VVEDGYAGLD

>member
-1 MTEKRAQEGRL
+1 MQNRPNWERERNSSGADRTRQSKHQVFVRSL
-12 SCALLMLTP
+12 ILMLI
-21 QRAEEGDRMQDH
+21 
-33 QYEERQERRP
+33 
-43 VRRPQSKRLVFW
+43 
-55 RSMLLMVFCGVGL
+55 CGVGL
-68 FIPLVIQLW
+68 FIPLIIQLW

-83 HDFYQQLATQQQL
+83 HDFYQQEAAKQQL
-96 MDVSVSAHRGEIQ
+96 MDVSVSAHRGEIR
-109 DANGEVLAMS
+109 DANGEVMAMS

-129 KDLMNSVDKND
+129 KDLMNSIPKSA
-140 YENDEGEFEEAAW
+140 YTDEDGNADDAAKEAAIQ
-153 EEAVDDLRTTI
+153 ELRDTVI
-164 INGLA
+164 DGLM

-196 NLEEEEAQAI
+196 GLEEEEAQAI
-206 RSFIEEQ
+206 RDFIEEND
-213 ETGYYLYLTPD
+213 TGYYLYLTPS

-241 VNSEGGVYGLEAGYE
+241 VNTEGGVYGLEAGYE
-256 SILKG
+256 DILKG
-261 TPGRVVTGRTADNDE
+261 IPGRVVTGRTAKNDE

-296 IDSTIQSYVEQILE
+296 IDSTIQSYAEQILE
-310 KGIAAYD
+310 KGIEAYD
-317 VRNGGVCIVADPNT
+317 VQNGGVCIVANPNT

-344 PNSYSAITDSL
+344 PNNYSAIMDSL
-355 LQGELQTNAQTIYEQ
+355 LQEEASSNVQEIYEQ
-370 LKAEN
+370 LKVEN
-375 AQKPAGEQL
+375 AQKSAEEQL
-384 TDGELQEQAQSQA
+384 TDEELQQQAQSQA
-397 NSTARET
+397 NAAVRET
-404 QWRNKGLKEPY
+404 QWRNKGLSEPY

-426 AAALEEGVVDE
+426 AAALEEGVVSE

-445 YYVVNGVRIHCSEHS
+445 YYEVNGVRLYCSERTGKH
-460 GHKDQNL
+460 GLQTL
-467 AKAVQNSCNPAFMMI
+467 AEAVQNSCNPAFMMI

-490 FYDYFEAFGMTEPTG
+490 FYDYFEAFGMRERTG
-505 IDLPGEEVGLVWD
+505 IDLPSEQIGLVWE
-518 RDYLTSPEGYL
+518 REYLTSLEGYL

-567 SVSDASGAVLQTAEP
+567 SVSDASGAVIQSTEP
-582 TLIRQVISEETSRR
+582 TLIRQVVSQETSQR

-642 GFAPADDPQGI
+642 GFAPADDPEII
-653 VLLAYDKPQPATPG
+653 VLLAYDKPQPASPG
-667 GDWST
+667 SDWST

-685 MAGELMGQIL
+685 MAGEVIAQIL
-695 DYMDVEKQYT
+695 DYLDVEKQYT
-705 AEESAAVDVS
+705 AEESAAVDVTT
-715 APRVTGF
+715 PQVTGY
-722 TVADAESKLKEKGLS
+722 TVADAETRLSNKGLEY
-737 FRTIGEG
+737 RTIGEG
-744 DTVTSQV
+744 DVVTSQV
-751 PAAGAAVPGGSTV
+751 PAANSAVPGGSTV

-771 VPEETGAVPNVVGLG
+771 TPAETGTVPNVLG
-786 YEAAKKALEEAGF
+786 QSYEAAKNALEAAGF
-799 FMRAGGTSTFYG
+799 FMRATGTSTFYSN
-811 DSSKAQDQSIAAG
+811 SSRAQSQSVAGG
-824 ETVPIGTIVDVQFST
+824 ETAAIGTVVDVQFSA
-839 VVEDGYVDLD
+839 VVEDGYVDVG

>member
-1 MTEKRAQEGRL
+1 MERTRGRE
-12 SCALLMLTP
+12 P
-21 QRAEEGDRMQDH
+21 ERQRNT
-33 QYEERQERRP
+33 QERRH
-43 VRRPQSKRLVFW
+43 RSNRLVLR
-55 RSMLLMVFCGVGL
+55 RSLILMLVCGVGL
-68 FIPLVIQLW
+68 FIPLVVQLW
-77 NISIRD
+77 GIAIRD
-83 HDFYQQLATQQQL
+83 HDFYQEKASNQQL
-96 MDVSVSAHRGEIQ
+96 MDVSVSAHRGEIR

-119 ATVYNLILAP
+119 ATVYDLILAP
-129 KDLMNSVDKND
+129 KDLMNSVDQD
-140 YENDEGEFEEAAW
+140 DFEDEDGNFDEDAW
-153 EEAVDDLRTTI
+153 RAAVDDLRGEI
-164 INGLA
+164 IDGLMTV
-169 AIRPDLDR
+169 RPDLDR
-177 ADLERRMAKENSQY
+177 SDLERRMVKEESQY
-191 EVLLT
+191 ERLLT
-196 NLEEEEAQAI
+196 ELEEEEAQAI
-206 RSFIEEQ
+206 RTFIEEND
-213 ETGYYLYLTPD
+213 TGYYLYLTPS

-256 SILKG
+256 DLLKG
-261 TPGRVVTGRTADNDE
+261 IPGRVVTGRTAENDE

-287 VNGYNLTLT
+287 VNGYDLTLT
-296 IDSTIQSYVEQILE
+296 IDSTIQSYAEQILE

-317 VRNGGVCIVADPNT
+317 IRNGGVCIVADPNT

-344 PNSYSAITDSL
+344 PNSYSAVIDSL
-355 LQGELQTNAQTIYEQ
+355 LQGEIQTDAPAIYEQ

-375 AQKPAGEQL
+375 AQKPAEEQL
-384 TDGELQEQAQSQA
+384 TDAELQQKAQSQA
-397 NSTARET
+397 TASARET

-426 AAALEEGVVDE
+426 AAALEEGVVSE

-445 YYVVNGVRIHCSEHS
+445 YYVVNGVRINCSEHS

-482 GQRLGAEK
+482 GQKLGAEK
-490 FYDYFEAFGMTEPTG
+490 FYDYFEAFGMTEPTD

-567 SVSDASGAVLQTAEP
+567 SVTDASGAQIQSNEP
-582 TLIRQVISEETSRR
+582 TLVRQVVSEETSQR

-627 ETIPKEADRTIVSFM
+627 ETIPKEDDRTIVSFM
-642 GFAPADDPQGI
+642 GFAPADDPEII

-667 GDWST
+667 GNWST

-685 MAGELMGQIL
+685 MAGELIGQIL
-695 DYMDVEKQYT
+695 DYLDVEKQYT
-705 AEESAAVDVS
+705 AEESAAVDVTT
-715 APRVTGF
+715 PRVTGY
-722 TVADAESKLKEKGLS
+722 TVADAESRLEAKGLS
-737 FRTIGEG
+737 FRTVGEG
-744 DTVTSQV
+744 DVVTGQV
-751 PAAGAAVPGGSTV
+751 PAANAAVPGGSTV

-771 VPEETGAVPNVVGLG
+771 APEETGTVPNVVGLS
-786 YEAAKKALEEAGF
+786 YEAAKKTLEDAGF

-811 DSSKAQDQSIAAG
+811 DSSKAQNQSVAFG
-824 ETVPIGTIVDVQFST
+824 ETAAIGTIVDVQFST
-839 VVEDGYVDLD
+839 VVEDGYAGLD

>member
-1 MTEKRAQEGRL
+1 MQNRSNREQREDRL
-12 SCALLMLTP
+12 
-21 QRAEEGDRMQDH
+21 
-33 QYEERQERRP
+33 ERNRH
-43 VRRPQSKRLVFW
+43 SKRLVFR
-55 RSMLLMVFCGVGL
+55 RSLILMLVCGIGL

-83 HDFYQQLATQQQL
+83 HDFYQQRATQQQL
-96 MDVSVSAHRGEIQ
+96 MDVSVSAHRGEIL

-129 KDLMNSVDKND
+129 KDLMNSVSERSYTNED
-140 YENDEGEFEEAAW
+140 GELDEAAYNAAIQ
-153 EEAVDDLRTTI
+153 ELRDKI
-164 INGLA
+164 IDGLV

-177 ADLERRMAKENSQY
+177 ETLERRMERVDSQY

-196 NLEEEEAQAI
+196 DLEEEEAQAI
-206 RSFIEEQ
+206 RTFIEENN
-213 ETGYYLYLTPD
+213 TGYYLYLTPS

-256 SILKG
+256 DILKG
-261 TPGRVVTGRTADNDE
+261 IPGRVVTGRTAENDE

-296 IDSTIQSYVEQILE
+296 IDSTIQSYAEQILE

-317 VRNGGVCIVADPNT
+317 VQNGGVCIVANPKT

-344 PNSYSAITDSL
+344 PNNYSVIMDSL
-355 LQGELQTNAQTIYEQ
+355 LQEEATSNVQGIYEQ

-375 AQKPAGEQL
+375 DQKPAEEQL
-384 TDGELQEQAQSQA
+384 TDAELQQQAQSQA
-397 NSTARET
+397 NAAVRET
-404 QWRNKGLKEPY
+404 QWRNKGLSEPY

-426 AAALEEGVVDE
+426 AAALEEGVVSE

-445 YYVVNGVRIHCSEHS
+445 YYEVNGVRIYCSERTGKH
-460 GHKDQNL
+460 GNQTL
-467 AKAVQNSCNPAFMMI
+467 AEAVQNSCNPAFMMI

-490 FYDYFEAFGMTEPTG
+490 FYDYFEAFGMTEKTG
-505 IDLPGEEVGLVWD
+505 IDLPGEQIGLVWD
-518 RDYLTSPEGYL
+518 RDYLTSLEGYL

-546 MITAFSAVINGG
+546 MITAFSSVINGG

-567 SVSDASGAVLQTAEP
+567 SISDAGGAVIQNTEP
-582 TLIRQVISEETSRR
+582 TLIRQVVSQETSER

-627 ETIPKEADRTIVSFM
+627 ETIPKEDDRTIVSFM
-642 GFAPADDPQGI
+642 GFAPADDPEII
-653 VLLAYDKPQPATPG
+653 VLLAYDKPQPASPG
-667 GDWST
+667 SDWST

-685 MAGELMGQIL
+685 MAGEVIAQIL
-695 DYMDVEKQYT
+695 DYLDVEKQYT
-705 AEESAAVDVS
+705 AEESAAVDVTT
-715 APRVTGF
+715 PQVTGY
-722 TVADAESKLKEKGLS
+722 TVADAQSRLSEKGLS
-737 FRTIGEG
+737 YRTIGEG
-744 DTVTSQV
+744 DVVTSQV
-751 PAAGAAVPGGSTV
+751 PAANSAVPGGSTV

-771 VPEETGAVPNVVGLG
+771 TPEETGTVPNVVGQS
-786 YEAAKKALEEAGF
+786 YEAAKNALEEAGF
-799 FMRAGGTSTFYG
+799 FMRASGTSTFYTS
-811 DSSKAQDQSIAAG
+811 SSKAQGQSVAGG
-824 ETVPIGTIVDVQFST
+824 ETAAIGTVIDVQFST
-839 VVEDGYVDLD
+839 VVEDSYAGLD

>member
-1 MTEKRAQEGRL
+1 MQNRPRWERE
-12 SCALLMLTP
+12 
-21 QRAEEGDRMQDH
+21 DRDS
-33 QYEERQERRP
+33 RIDRNR
-43 VRRPQSKRLVFW
+43 QSKRLVFR
-55 RSMLLMVFCGVGL
+55 RSLFLMLVCGVGL

-77 NISIRD
+77 TISIRD
-83 HDFYQQLATQQQL
+83 HDFYQQRATDQQL
-96 MDVSVSAHRGEIQ
+96 MDVSVSAHRGDIL
-109 DANGEVLAMS
+109 DANGDVLAMS

-129 KDLMNSVDKND
+129 KDLMNSVDQSD
-140 YENDEGEFEEAAW
+140 YTDEEGNEDEEAWSA
-153 EEAVDDLRTTI
+153 AVQELRDEI
-164 INGLA
+164 IDGLM

-196 NLEEEEAQAI
+196 ELEEEEAQAI
-206 RSFIEEQ
+206 RTFIEENN
-213 ETGYYLYLTPD
+213 TGYYLYLTPS

-261 TPGRVVTGRTADNDE
+261 VPGRVVTGRTAQNDE

-281 SNYIDA
+281 SNYVDA

-296 IDSTIQSYVEQILE
+296 IDSTIQSYAEQILE

-317 VRNGGVCIVADPNT
+317 VRNGGVCIVANPKT

-344 PNSYSAITDSL
+344 PNNYSAIMDSL
-355 LQGELQTNAQTIYEQ
+355 LQGEASSNVQGIYEQ

-375 AQKPAGEQL
+375 DQKPAEEQL
-384 TDGELQEQAQSQA
+384 TDAELQQQAQSQA
-397 NSTARET
+397 NAAVRET
-404 QWRNKGLKEPY
+404 QWLNKGLREPY

-426 AAALEEGVVDE
+426 AAALEEGVVSE

-445 YYVVNGVRIHCSEHS
+445 YYEVNGVRIYCSERTGKH
-460 GHKDQNL
+460 GNQTL
-467 AKAVQNSCNPAFMMI
+467 AEAVQNSCNPAFMMI

-490 FYDYFEAFGMTEPTG
+490 FYDYFEAFGMKEKTG
-505 IDLPGEEVGLVWD
+505 IDLPGELTGLVWD
-518 RDYLTSPEGYL
+518 RDYITSLEGYL

-538 RFTVTPLQ
+538 RFTVTPIQ

-567 SVSDASGAVLQTAEP
+567 SISDASGAVIQNTEP
-582 TLIRQVISEETSRR
+582 TLIRQVVSEETSRR

-627 ETIPKEADRTIVSFM
+627 ETIPKEDDRTIVSFM
-642 GFAPADDPQGI
+642 GFAPADDPEII
-653 VLLAYDKPQPATPG
+653 VLLAYDKPQPASPG
-667 GDWST
+667 SNWST

-685 MAGELMGQIL
+685 MAGEVIAQIL
-695 DYMDVEKQYT
+695 DYLDVEKQYT
-705 AEESAAVDVS
+705 AEESAAVDVTT
-715 APRVTGF
+715 PQVTGY
-722 TVADAESKLKEKGLS
+722 TVADAETRLSNKGLS
-737 FRTIGEG
+737 YRTIGEG
-744 DTVTSQV
+744 DVVTSQV
-751 PAAGAAVPGGSTV
+751 PAANSAVPGGSTV

-771 VPEETGAVPNVVGLG
+771 TPEETGTVPNVVGQS
-786 YEAAKKALEEAGF
+786 YEAAKNALEAAGF
-799 FMRAGGTSTFYG
+799 FMRATGTSTFYTN
-811 DSSKAQDQSIAAG
+811 SSRAQSQSVAGG
-824 ETVPIGTIVDVQFST
+824 ETAAIGTVIDVQFST
-839 VVEDGYVDLD
+839 VVEDSYAGLD

>member
-1 MTEKRAQEGRL
+1 MQNRPRWERE
-12 SCALLMLTP
+12 
-21 QRAEEGDRMQDH
+21 DRDS
-33 QYEERQERRP
+33 RIDRNR
-43 VRRPQSKRLVFW
+43 QSKRLVFR
-55 RSMLLMVFCGVGL
+55 RSLFLMLVCGVGL

-77 NISIRD
+77 TISIRD
-83 HDFYQQLATQQQL
+83 HDFYQQRATDQQL
-96 MDVSVSAHRGEIQ
+96 MDVSVSAHRGDIL
-109 DANGEVLAMS
+109 DANGDVLAMS

-129 KDLMNSVDKND
+129 KDLMNSVDQSD
-140 YENDEGEFEEAAW
+140 YTDEEGNEDEEAWRA
-153 EEAVDDLRTTI
+153 AVQELRDEI
-164 INGLA
+164 IDGLM

-196 NLEEEEAQAI
+196 ELEEEEAQAI
-206 RSFIEEQ
+206 RTFIEENN
-213 ETGYYLYLTPD
+213 TGYYLYLTPS

-261 TPGRVVTGRTADNDE
+261 VPGRVVTGRTAQNDE

-281 SNYIDA
+281 SNYVDA

-296 IDSTIQSYVEQILE
+296 IDSTIQSYAEQILE

-317 VRNGGVCIVADPNT
+317 VRNGGVCIVANPKT

-344 PNSYSAITDSL
+344 PNNYSAIMDSL
-355 LQGELQTNAQTIYEQ
+355 LQGEASSNVQGIYEQ

-375 AQKPAGEQL
+375 AQKPAEEQL
-384 TDGELQEQAQSQA
+384 TDAELQQQAQSQA
-397 NSTARET
+397 NAAVRET
-404 QWRNKGLKEPY
+404 QWLNKGLREPY

-426 AAALEEGVVDE
+426 AAALEEGVVSE

-445 YYVVNGVRIHCSEHS
+445 YYEVNGVRIYCSERTGKH
-460 GHKDQNL
+460 GNQTL
-467 AKAVQNSCNPAFMMI
+467 AEAVQNSCNPAFMMI

-490 FYDYFEAFGMTEPTG
+490 FYDYFEAFGMKEKTG
-505 IDLPGEEVGLVWD
+505 IDLPGELTGLVWD
-518 RDYLTSPEGYL
+518 RDYITSLEGYL

-538 RFTVTPLQ
+538 RFTVTPIQ

-567 SVSDASGAVLQTAEP
+567 SISDASGAVIQNTEP
-582 TLIRQVISEETSRR
+582 TLIRQVVSEETSRR

-627 ETIPKEADRTIVSFM
+627 ETIPKEDDRTIVSFM
-642 GFAPADDPQGI
+642 GFAPADDPEII
-653 VLLAYDKPQPATPG
+653 VLLAYDKPQPASPG
-667 GDWST
+667 SNWST

-685 MAGELMGQIL
+685 MAGEVIAQIL
-695 DYMDVEKQYT
+695 DYLDVEKQYT
-705 AEESAAVDVS
+705 AEESAAVDVTT
-715 APRVTGF
+715 PQVTGY
-722 TVADAESKLKEKGLS
+722 TVADAETRLSNKGLS
-737 FRTIGEG
+737 YRTIGEG
-744 DTVTSQV
+744 DVVTSQV
-751 PAAGAAVPGGSTV
+751 PAANSAVPGGSTV

-771 VPEETGAVPNVVGLG
+771 TPEETGTVPNVVGQS
-786 YEAAKKALEEAGF
+786 YEAAKNALEAAGF
-799 FMRAGGTSTFYG
+799 FMRATGTSTFYTN
-811 DSSKAQDQSIAAG
+811 SSRAQSQSVAGG
-824 ETVPIGTIVDVQFST
+824 ETAAIGTVIDVQFST
-839 VVEDGYVDLD
+839 VVEDGYAGLD

>member
-1 MTEKRAQEGRL
+1 MQNRPRWERE
-12 SCALLMLTP
+12 
-21 QRAEEGDRMQDH
+21 DRDS
-33 QYEERQERRP
+33 RIDRNR
-43 VRRPQSKRLVFW
+43 QSKRLVFR
-55 RSMLLMVFCGVGL
+55 RSLFLMLVCGVGL

-77 NISIRD
+77 TISIRD
-83 HDFYQQLATQQQL
+83 HDFYQQRATDQQL
-96 MDVSVSAHRGEIQ
+96 MDVSVSAHRGDIL
-109 DANGEVLAMS
+109 DANGDVLAMS

-129 KDLMNSVDKND
+129 KDLMNSVDRSD
-140 YENDEGEFEEAAW
+140 YTDEEGNEDEEAWSA
-153 EEAVDDLRTTI
+153 AVQELRDEI
-164 INGLA
+164 IDGLM

-196 NLEEEEAQAI
+196 ELEEEEAQAI
-206 RSFIEEQ
+206 RTFIEENN
-213 ETGYYLYLTPD
+213 TGYYLYLTPS

-261 TPGRVVTGRTADNDE
+261 VPGRVVTGRTAQNDE

-281 SNYIDA
+281 SNYVDA

-296 IDSTIQSYVEQILE
+296 IDSTIQSYAEQILE

-317 VRNGGVCIVADPNT
+317 VRNGGVCIVANPKT

-344 PNSYSAITDSL
+344 PNNYSAIMDSL
-355 LQGELQTNAQTIYEQ
+355 LQGEASSNVQGIYEQ

-375 AQKPAGEQL
+375 AQKPAEEQL
-384 TDGELQEQAQSQA
+384 TDAELQQQAQSQA
-397 NSTARET
+397 NAAVRET
-404 QWRNKGLKEPY
+404 QWLNKGLREPY

-426 AAALEEGVVDE
+426 AAALEEGVVSE

-445 YYVVNGVRIHCSEHS
+445 YYEVNGVRIYCSERTGKH
-460 GHKDQNL
+460 GNQTL
-467 AKAVQNSCNPAFMMI
+467 AEAVQNSCNPAFMMI

-490 FYDYFEAFGMTEPTG
+490 FYDYFEAFGMKEKTG
-505 IDLPGEEVGLVWD
+505 IDLPGELTGLVWD
-518 RDYLTSPEGYL
+518 RDYITSLEGYL

-538 RFTVTPLQ
+538 RFTVTPIQ

-567 SVSDASGAVLQTAEP
+567 SISDASGAVIQNTEP
-582 TLIRQVISEETSRR
+582 TLIRQVVSEETSRR

-627 ETIPKEADRTIVSFM
+627 ETIPKEDDRTIVSFM
-642 GFAPADDPQGI
+642 GFAPADDPEII
-653 VLLAYDKPQPATPG
+653 VLLAYDKPQPASPG
-667 GDWST
+667 SNWST

-685 MAGELMGQIL
+685 MAGEVIAQIL
-695 DYMDVEKQYT
+695 DYLDVEKQYT
-705 AEESAAVDVS
+705 AEESAAVDVTT
-715 APRVTGF
+715 PQVTGY
-722 TVADAESKLKEKGLS
+722 TVADAETRLSNKGLS
-737 FRTIGEG
+737 YRTIGEG
-744 DTVTSQV
+744 DVVTSQV
-751 PAAGAAVPGGSTV
+751 PAANSAVPGGSTV

-771 VPEETGAVPNVVGLG
+771 APEETGTVPNVVGQS
-786 YEAAKKALEEAGF
+786 YEAAKNALEAAGF
-799 FMRAGGTSTFYG
+799 FMRATGTSTFYTN
-811 DSSKAQDQSIAAG
+811 SSRAQSQSVAGG
-824 ETVPIGTIVDVQFST
+824 ETAAIGTVIDVQFST
-839 VVEDGYVDLD
+839 VVEDGYAGLD